1 MYEYEGL
8 NNVLYT
14 MLYGAAAMA
23 AIIVGLY
30 LLLRRHNA
38 IAPEISSPKLL
49 RWWAAAFL
57 FATAA
62 SHVWWTI
69 LGTVWLVDDRLV
81 RNIIN
86 LTLDRLTF
94 MPLMMVMLLRMLQD
108 RKRKI
113 WPIIVALIPLVGIA
127 VWGIVNHDDRA
138 ETAIEYYMR
147 FVCICYIL
155 YYVYALWQYNR
166 WLHDNFADLQHK
178 EVWQS
183 LVFIACI
190 LFVYGAYT
198 WWFFAG
204 MTSEFLAQ
212 VNTFIIIGFIL
223 WRVETLQKLETYE
236 EDIEKQG
243 DAETITLANE
253 DSKATAYLPDSIG
266 KLLKERCED
275 TQLYLQHEL
284 SLQQLS
290 LAIGTNRTYL
300 GAYFAQQGI
309 TYNAY
314 INRLRVEH
322 FVRLYNEEKDSSQPV
337 TAKTIAQQ
345 SGFRSYTTF
354 SLAFKNFMG
363 TTVAEWMKNGHT
375 GVRHFCVLSD
385 IEPRC

>member
-1 MYEYEGL
+1 MRRKNKTMYEYEGL

-113 WPIIVALIPLVGIA
+113 WPIIVALTPLVGIA

-284 SLQQLS
+284 TLQQLS

-363 TTVAEWMKNGHT
+363 TTVAEWMKN
-375 GVRHFCVLSD
+375 V
-385 IEPRC
+385 

>member
-113 WPIIVALIPLVGIA
+113 WPIIVALTPLVGIA

-138 ETAIEYYMR
+138 ETAILPTCSTKKCGR
-147 FVCICYIL
+147 
-155 YYVYALWQYNR
+155 ALCSSPASCSSMV
-166 WLHDNFADLQHK
+166 L
-178 EVWQS
+178 
-183 LVFIACI
+183 
-190 LFVYGAYT
+190 
-198 WWFFAG
+198 
-204 MTSEFLAQ
+204 
-212 VNTFIIIGFIL
+212 
-223 WRVETLQKLETYE
+223 TL
-236 EDIEKQG
+236 G
-243 DAETITLANE
+243 
-253 DSKATAYLPDSIG
+253 G
-266 KLLKERCED
+266 
-275 TQLYLQHEL
+275 
-284 SLQQLS
+284 
-290 LAIGTNRTYL
+290 
-300 GAYFAQQGI
+300 
-309 TYNAY
+309 
-314 INRLRVEH
+314 
-322 FVRLYNEEKDSSQPV
+322 
-337 TAKTIAQQ
+337 
-345 SGFRSYTTF
+345 F
-354 SLAFKNFMG
+354 SL
-363 TTVAEWMKNGHT
+363 E
-375 GVRHFCVLSD
+375 
-385 IEPRC
+385 

>member
-127 VWGIVNHDDRA
+127 VWGIANHDDRA

-147 FVCICYIL
+147 FVCICFII

-284 SLQQLS
+284 TLQQLS

-363 TTVAEWMKNGHT
+363 TTVTEWMKNENA
-375 GVRHFCVLSD
+375 VK
-385 IEPRC
+385 

>member
-8 NNVLYT
+8 DNILYT

-127 VWGIVNHDDRA
+127 VWGIANHDDRA

-147 FVCICYIL
+147 FVCICFII

-190 LFVYGAYT
+190 LFAYSAYSL
-198 WWFFAG
+198 WFFFG

-212 VNTFIIIGFIL
+212 VNTFIMIGFIL

-284 SLQQLS
+284 TLQQLS

-322 FVRLYNEEKDSSQPV
+322 FVRLYNEAKDSTQPI
-337 TAKTIAQQ
+337 TAKKLAQQ
-345 SGFRSYTTF
+345 SGFHSYITF
-354 SLAFKNFMG
+354 SAAFKKFIG
-363 TTVAEWMKNGHT
+363 TTVTEWMKNDNA
-375 GVRHFCVLSD
+375 VK
-385 IEPRC
+385 

>member
-57 FATAA
+57 FATAV

-127 VWGIVNHDDRA
+127 VWGIANHDDRA

-243 DAETITLANE
+243 DAETITIANE
-253 DSKATAYLPDSIG
+253 DSKATAAKILNSIFNMSSLCNNFPLPSEPTVHIWAHTSPNKALPIMHTSI
-266 KLLKERCED
+266 
-275 TQLYLQHEL
+275 
-284 SLQQLS
+284 
-290 LAIGTNRTYL
+290 
-300 GAYFAQQGI
+300 
-309 TYNAY
+309 
-314 INRLRVEH
+314 V
-322 FVRLYNEEKDSSQPV
+322 FV
-337 TAKTIAQQ
+337 
-345 SGFRSYTTF
+345 
-354 SLAFKNFMG
+354 
-363 TTVAEWMKNGHT
+363 
-375 GVRHFCVLSD
+375 
-385 IEPRC
+385 

>member
-23 AIIVGLY
+23 AIIAGLY
-30 LLLRRHNA
+30 MLFRRHNA

-49 RWWAAAFL
+49 RRWAAAFL
-57 FATAA
+57 FASAA
-62 SHVWWTI
+62 SHIWWTV
-69 LGTVWLVDDRLV
+69 LGTVWLFDDRLM

-113 WPIIVALIPLVGIA
+113 WPIFVALILLVGIA
-127 VWGIVNHDDRA
+127 VWGIVNRDGRA
-138 ETAIEYYMR
+138 EIAIEYYMR
-147 FVCICYIL
+147 FVCICFII

-190 LFVYGAYT
+190 LLVYGAYSL
-198 WWFFAG
+198 WFFFG

-223 WRVETLQKLETYE
+223 WRVETLQTLEAYE
-236 EDIEKQG
+236 EETEIQA
-243 DAETITLANE
+243 DAESTSLASE
-253 DSKATAYLPDSIG
+253 DSKATDYIPVNIST
-266 KLLKERCED
+266 LLKERCED
-275 TQLYLQHEL
+275 TQLYLQHDL
-284 SLQQLS
+284 TLQQLS

-300 GAYFAQQGI
+300 GTYFTQQGI

-314 INRLRVEH
+314 INHLRIEH
-322 FVRLYNEEKDSSQPV
+322 FIRLYNKAKDSTQPI
-337 TAKTIAQQ
+337 TAKKLAQQ
-345 SGFRSYTTF
+345 SGFHSYITF
-354 SLAFKNFMG
+354 SAAFKKFIG
-363 TTVAEWMKNGHT
+363 TTVTEWMKNDNA
-375 GVRHFCVLSD
+375 VK
-385 IEPRC
+385 

>member
-23 AIIVGLY
+23 AIIAGLY
-30 LLLRRHNA
+30 MLFRRHNA
-38 IAPEISSPKLL
+38 IAPQITSPKLL
-49 RWWAAAFL
+49 RRWAAAFL
-57 FATAA
+57 FASAA
-62 SHVWWTI
+62 SHIWWTV

-113 WPIIVALIPLVGIA
+113 WPIFVALILLVGIA

-138 ETAIEYYMR
+138 GAAIEYYMR
-147 FVCICYIL
+147 LVCIFYIF
-155 YYVYALWQYNR
+155 YYIHALWQYNH
-166 WLHDNFADLQHK
+166 WLRDNFADLQHK

-183 LVFIACI
+183 LMFIACI
-190 LFVYGAYT
+190 LFVYSAYSL
-198 WWFFAG
+198 WFFVG

-223 WRVETLQKLETYE
+223 WRVETLQTLETYE
-236 EDIEKQG
+236 
-243 DAETITLANE
+243 
-253 DSKATAYLPDSIG
+253 DSKAAAYIPDSIG
-266 KLLKERCED
+266 ALLKEHCED
-275 TQLYLQHEL
+275 TLLYLQHDL
-284 SLQQLS
+284 TLQQLS

-300 GAYFAQQGI
+300 GAYFTQQGI

-314 INRLRVEH
+314 INRLRIEH
-322 FVRLYNEEKDSSQPV
+322 FVRLYNETKDSIQPI
-337 TAKTIAQQ
+337 TAKKLAQQ
-345 SGFRSYTTF
+345 SGFRSYITF
-354 SLAFKNFMG
+354 SSAFKHFMG
-363 TTVAEWMKNGHT
+363 TTVTEWMKNVNATTSGY
-375 GVRHFCVLSD
+375 L
-385 IEPRC
+385 

>member
-113 WPIIVALIPLVGIA
+113 WPIIVALIPLIGIA

-147 FVCICYIL
+147 FVCICFII

-198 WWFFAG
+198 WWFFVG

-284 SLQQLS
+284 TLQQLS

-363 TTVAEWMKNGHT
+363 TTVAEWMKN
-375 GVRHFCVLSD
+375 V
-385 IEPRC
+385 

>member
-1 MYEYEGL
+1 MRRKNKTMYEYEGL
-8 NNVLYT
+8 NTVLYT

-57 FATAA
+57 FATAV

-127 VWGIVNHDDRA
+127 VWGIANHDDRA

-147 FVCICYIL
+147 FVCICFII

-284 SLQQLS
+284 TLQQLS

-363 TTVAEWMKNGHT
+363 TTVAEWMKN
-375 GVRHFCVLSD
+375 V
-385 IEPRC
+385 

>member
-1 MYEYEGL
+1 MRRKNKTMYEYEGL

-127 VWGIVNHDDRA
+127 VWGIANHDDRA

-147 FVCICYIL
+147 FVCICFII

-284 SLQQLS
+284 TLQQLS

-363 TTVAEWMKNGHT
+363 TTVAEWMKN
-375 GVRHFCVLSD
+375 V
-385 IEPRC
+385 

>member
-127 VWGIVNHDDRA
+127 VWGIANHDDRA

-147 FVCICYIL
+147 FVCICFII

-183 LVFIACI
+183 FVFVACI
-190 LFVYGAYT
+190 LFAYSAYSL
-198 WWFFAG
+198 WFFFG

-223 WRVETLQKLETYE
+223 WRVETLQTLETYE
-236 EDIEKQG
+236 
-243 DAETITLANE
+243 
-253 DSKATAYLPDSIG
+253 DSKAAAYIPDSIG
-266 KLLKERCED
+266 ALLKEHCED
-275 TQLYLQHEL
+275 TLLYLQHDL
-284 SLQQLS
+284 TLQQLS
-290 LAIGTNRTYL
+290 LAIGKNRTYL
-300 GAYFAQQGI
+300 GAYFTQQGI

-314 INRLRVEH
+314 INRLRIEH
-322 FVRLYNEEKDSSQPV
+322 FVRLYNETKDSIQPI
-337 TAKTIAQQ
+337 TAKKLAQQ
-345 SGFRSYTTF
+345 SGFRSYITF
-354 SLAFKNFMG
+354 SSAFKHFMG
-363 TTVAEWMKNGHT
+363 TTVTEWMKNANAK
-375 GVRHFCVLSD
+375 V
-385 IEPRC
+385 

>member
-14 MLYGAAAMA
+14 MLYGAAVMA
-23 AIIVGLY
+23 AIIAGIY

-113 WPIIVALIPLVGIA
+113 WPIVVALTPLVGIA
-127 VWGIVNHDDRA
+127 VWGIANHDDRV
-138 ETAIEYYMR
+138 EIAIEYYMR
-147 FVCICYIL
+147 FVCICFII
-155 YYVYALWQYNR
+155 YYVCALWQYNR

-223 WRVETLQKLETYE
+223 WRVETLQTLETYE
-236 EDIEKQG
+236 EDIEIQG
-243 DAETITLANE
+243 DAESTTLISE
-253 DSKATAYLPDSIG
+253 DSKATAYMPDNIG

-275 TQLYLQHEL
+275 TQLYLQHDL
-284 SLQQLS
+284 TLQQLS

-300 GAYFAQQGI
+300 GTYFTQQGI

-322 FVRLYNEEKDSSQPV
+322 FIRLYNEAKDSTQPV
-337 TAKTIAQQ
+337 TAKMLAQQ
-345 SGFRSYTTF
+345 SGFRSYITF
-354 SLAFKNFMG
+354 SSAFKNFMG
-363 TTVAEWMKNGHT
+363 TTVTEWMKNENA
-375 GVRHFCVLSD
+375 VK
-385 IEPRC
+385 

>member
-113 WPIIVALIPLVGIA
+113 WPIIVALTPLVGIA

-147 FVCICYIL
+147 FVCICFII

-198 WWFFAG
+198 WWFFVG

-284 SLQQLS
+284 TLQQLS

-363 TTVAEWMKNGHT
+363 TTVTEWMKNENA
-375 GVRHFCVLSD
+375 VK
-385 IEPRC
+385 

>member
-1 MYEYEGL
+1 MVYYIFAL
-8 NNVLYT
+8 RQ
-14 MLYGAAAMA
+14 YG
-23 AIIVGLY
+23 
-30 LLLRRHNA
+30 
-38 IAPEISSPKLL
+38 
-49 RWWAAAFL
+49 
-57 FATAA
+57 
-62 SHVWWTI
+62 
-69 LGTVWLVDDRLV
+69 
-81 RNIIN
+81 
-86 LTLDRLTF
+86 
-94 MPLMMVMLLRMLQD
+94 
-108 RKRKI
+108 
-113 WPIIVALIPLVGIA
+113 
-127 VWGIVNHDDRA
+127 
-138 ETAIEYYMR
+138 
-147 FVCICYIL
+147 
-155 YYVYALWQYNR
+155 R
-166 WLHDNFADLQHK
+166 WLRDNYADLEHK

-183 LVFIACI
+183 LTFVVV
-190 LFVYGAYT
+190 LFVIYAVYT
-198 WWFFAG
+198 SNMGEMAREYL
-204 MTSEFLAQ
+204 SQVISIVIIAFL
-212 VNTFIIIGFIL
+212 V

-284 SLQQLS
+284 TLQQLS

-363 TTVAEWMKNGHT
+363 TTVTEWMKNENA
-375 GVRHFCVLSD
+375 VK
-385 IEPRC
+385 

>member
-38 IAPEISSPKLL
+38 IMPQITSPKLL
-49 RWWAAAFL
+49 RQWAAAFL

-62 SHVWWTI
+62 SHIWWTV
-69 LGTVWLVDDRLV
+69 LGAVWLVDDRLL

-113 WPIIVALIPLVGIA
+113 WPIIVALAPLVGIA

-138 ETAIEYYMR
+138 EIAIEYYMR
-147 FVCICYIL
+147 FVCICYII
-155 YYVYALWQYNR
+155 YYVRALWQYNR

-183 LVFIACI
+183 LVFIICI
-190 LFVYGAYT
+190 LLVYGAYT
-198 WWFFAG
+198 VWFFVG

-223 WRVETLQKLETYE
+223 WRVETLQSLETYE
-236 EDIEKQG
+236 EDPK
-243 DAETITLANE
+243 TI
-253 DSKATAYLPDSIG
+253 AYLPDISI
-266 KLLKERCED
+266 LLKERCED
-275 TQLYLQHEL
+275 TQLYLQHDL
-284 SLQQLS
+284 TLQQLS

-300 GAYFAQQGI
+300 GTYFTQQGI

-314 INRLRVEH
+314 INRLRIEH
-322 FVRLYNEEKDSSQPV
+322 FIRLYKEAKDSTQPI
-337 TAKTIAQQ
+337 TAKKLAEQ
-345 SGFRSYTTF
+345 SGFRSYITF
-354 SLAFKNFMG
+354 SSAFKNFIGM
-363 TTVAEWMKNGHT
+363 TVTEWMKN
-375 GVRHFCVLSD
+375 V
-385 IEPRC
+385 

>member
-113 WPIIVALIPLVGIA
+113 WPIIVALTPLVGIA

-147 FVCICYIL
+147 FVCICFII

-166 WLHDNFADLQHK
+166 WLYDNFADLQHK

-198 WWFFAG
+198 WWFFVG

-223 WRVETLQKLETYE
+223 WRVETLQQLETYE

-253 DSKATAYLPDSIG
+253 DSKAKAYLPDSIG

-284 SLQQLS
+284 TLQQLS

-309 TYNAY
+309 NYNAY

-363 TTVAEWMKNGHT
+363 TTVTEWMKNENA
-375 GVRHFCVLSD
+375 VK
-385 IEPRC
+385 

>member
-113 WPIIVALIPLVGIA
+113 WPIIVALTPLVGIA

-147 FVCICYIL
+147 FVCICFII

-198 WWFFAG
+198 WWFFVG

-284 SLQQLS
+284 TLQQLS

-309 TYNAY
+309 NYNAY

-363 TTVAEWMKNGHT
+363 TTVTEWMKNENA
-375 GVRHFCVLSD
+375 VK
-385 IEPRC
+385 